1 MERIMR
7 KMPSK
12 LSQLISSIVLLSF
25 PMAQGM
31 AAKVPAGVVLAEKQ
45 EVTIN
50 NGVEVTSLDP
60 HVVEGGPETNVIR
73 NLFEGLVTTD
83 LNGETVP
90 GVAEKWENEGYQVWT
105 FYLRQDA
112 KWSDG
117 KPVTAQDFV
126 YSWRRL
132 SDPKVGSPYT
142 SYLQYTYV
150 LNADDILK
158 GIKSPEQL
166 GVKAL
171 DERTFQVTL
180 SRPVPYL
187 IDMLSHTPL
196 KPVRQ
201 DVVEK
206 FGIKWTS
213 PENFIGNGPYI
224 LKDWVIN
231 ERMVLIRN
239 THYWNNKESI
249 IEKGTLLPIVSGV
262 SDVNRYRSGE
272 VDITHDAIPP
282 ELYQKM
288 KRDIPDQLRTVPY
301 LCTFYYEINHQKPLF
316 KDKRVREA
324 IKLSLDRDIITEK
337 IMGQGQIPAYGFTP
351 TYIGGGLSINPE
363 WAGWT
368 QEKRNQRAKEL
379 LKEAGFDASNPLKF
393 TLLYNTTEQNKQQ
406 AIAAA
411 SMWQRN
417 IGAKVTLQNQE
428 WKTSL
433 QNRHEGN
440 YDVVRA
446 TWCGDYNEPSSFL
459 NYYLSGGSNNT
470 AFYQNE
476 AFDNYLNQALTAKDE
491 KTRKEFYQKAERQL
505 DADSALI
512 PVYYRVSTRL
522 IRPTVGGMTG
532 KDPLDYVDLKNLY
545 IKKLDN

>member
-1 MERIMR
+1 MR
-7 KMPSK
+7 KIPSK

-25 PMAQGM
+25 PIAQGM

-50 NGVEVTSLDP
+50 NGVEVVSLDP

-105 FYLRQDA
+105 FYLRKDA

-132 SDPKVGSPYT
+132 SDPKVGSPYA
-142 SYLQYTYV
+142 SYLQYTYM
-150 LNADDILK
+150 LNADAILQ
-158 GIKSPEQL
+158 GTKSPEQL

-171 DERTFQVTL
+171 DEQRFQVTL

-187 IDMLSHTPL
+187 INMLSHTPL

-201 DVVEK
+201 DVIEK

-213 PENFIGNGPYI
+213 PENFIGNGSYI
-224 LKDWVIN
+224 LKEWVIN
-231 ERMVLIRN
+231 ERMVLTRN
-239 THYWNNKESI
+239 PHYWNNKESI
-249 IEKGTLLPIVSGV
+249 IEKGILLPIVSGV

-272 VDITHDAIPP
+272 VDITNDAIPP

-288 KRDIPDQLRTVPY
+288 KQDIPDQLRTVPF
-301 LCTFYYEINHQKPLF
+301 LCTFYYEINHKNPLF

-324 IKLSLDRDIITEK
+324 IKLSLDRDIVTEK

-351 TYIGGGLSINPE
+351 TYIGGGLTVNPE
-363 WAGWT
+363 WASWT
-368 QEKRNQRAKEL
+368 QEQRNQRAREL

-393 TLLYNTTEQNKQQ
+393 SLLYNTSEQNKQQ

-411 SMWQRN
+411 SMWQKN

-433 QNRHEGN
+433 QNRHQGN

-459 NYYLSGGSNNT
+459 NYYLSDSSNNT
-470 AFYQNE
+470 SFYNSE

-491 KTRKEFYQKAERQL
+491 KTRKEFYQKAEAQL
-505 DADSALI
+505 DADSGTI

>member
-1 MERIMR
+1 MR
-7 KMPSK
+7 KKTSK
-12 LSQLISSIVLLSF
+12 LGTLISSIVLLSF
-25 PMAQGM
+25 PVAQGL
-31 AAKVPAGVVLAEKQ
+31 AAIVPAGVTLAEKQ
-45 EVTIN
+45 EITIN

-60 HVVEGGPETNVIR
+60 HKIEGGPETNIIR
-73 NLFEGLVTTD
+73 NLLEGLVTTEP
-83 LNGETVP
+83 NGEIEP
-90 GVAEKWENEGYQVWT
+90 GVAERWEHEGYKVWT
-105 FYLRQDA
+105 FYLREDA

-132 SDPKVGSPYT
+132 ADPNTGSPYT

-150 LNADDILK
+150 QNADDILK
-158 GIKSPEQL
+158 GVKSPDQL

-171 DERTFQVTL
+171 DERRFQVIL
-180 SRPVPYL
+180 SQPVPYL
-187 IDMLSHTPL
+187 VNMLSHTPM

-201 DVVEK
+201 DAVEK
-206 FGIKWTS
+206 WGNKWTL
-213 PENFIGNGPYI
+213 PENYIGNGAYI

-231 ERMVLIRN
+231 ERLVLTRN
-239 THYWNNKESI
+239 SQYWNNKESI
-249 IEKGTLLPIVSGV
+249 IEKGTFLPIVSGI

-272 VDITHDAIPP
+272 IDITDSAIPP
-282 ELYQKM
+282 DLYQKM
-288 KRDIPDQLRTVPY
+288 KRDIPEQLQISPF
-301 LCTFYYEINHQKPLF
+301 LCTFYYEINNQKPLF

-324 IKLSLDRDIITEK
+324 IKLSLDRDIITER

-351 TYIGGGLSINPE
+351 TYIGDGLSIHPE
-363 WAGWT
+363 WADWT
-368 QEKRNQRAKEL
+368 QEQRNQRAREL
-379 LKEAGFDASNPLKF
+379 LKEAGFDTRNPLKF
-393 TLLYNTTEQNKQQ
+393 TLLYNTSEQNKQQ

-411 SMWQRN
+411 SMWQKN

-440 YDVVRA
+440 YDVARA

-459 NYYLSGGSNNT
+459 NMLLSSSSNNT
-470 AFYQNE
+470 TFYQSE
-476 AFDNYLNQALTAKDE
+476 AFDNYLSQALVAKDDI
-491 KTRKEFYQKAERQL
+491 TRKTFYQQAESQL
-505 DADSALI
+505 DKDSGII
-512 PVYYRVSTRL
+512 PVYYRVSVRL

-545 IKKLDN
+545 IKKIGG

>member
-1 MERIMR
+1 MR
-7 KMPSK
+7 KTPSK

-25 PMAQGM
+25 PIAQGM

-50 NGVEVTSLDP
+50 NGVEVVSLDP

-83 LNGETVP
+83 FNGETVP

-105 FYLRQDA
+105 FHLRKDA

-132 SDPKVGSPYT
+132 SDPKVGSPYA
-142 SYLQYTYV
+142 SYLQYTYI
-150 LNADDILK
+150 LNADNVLQ
-158 GIKSPEQL
+158 GTKSPEQL

-171 DERTFQVTL
+171 DDQRFQVTL

-187 IDMLSHTPL
+187 INMLSHTPL

-213 PENFIGNGPYI
+213 PENFIGNGSYI
-224 LKDWVIN
+224 LKEWVIN
-231 ERMVLIRN
+231 ERMVLTRN
-239 THYWNNKESI
+239 PHYWNNKESI
-249 IEKGTLLPIVSGV
+249 IEKGILLPIVSGV

-272 VDITHDAIPP
+272 VDITNDAIPP
-282 ELYQKM
+282 ELYRKM
-288 KRDIPDQLRTVPY
+288 KQDIPEQLRTVPF
-301 LCTFYYEINHQKPLF
+301 LCTFYYEINHKNPLF

-324 IKLSLDRDIITEK
+324 IKLSLDRDIVTEK

-351 TYIGGGLSINPE
+351 TFIGGGLTFNPE
-363 WAGWT
+363 WASWT
-368 QEKRNQRAKEL
+368 QEQRNQRAREL

-393 TLLYNTTEQNKQQ
+393 SLLYNTSEQNKQQ

-411 SMWQRN
+411 SMWQKN

-433 QNRHEGN
+433 QNRHQGN
-440 YDVVRA
+440 YDIVRA

-459 NYYLSGGSNNT
+459 NYYLSDSSNNT
-470 AFYQNE
+470 SFYNSE

-491 KTRKEFYQKAERQL
+491 KNRKEFYQKAEAHL
-505 DADSALI
+505 DADSGTI

-545 IKKLDN
+545 IQKLDN

>member
-1 MERIMR
+1 MR
-7 KMPSK
+7 KTPSK

-25 PMAQGM
+25 PMTQGIAAQ
-31 AAKVPAGVVLAEKQ
+31 VPAGVVLAEKQ

-60 HVVEGGPETNVIR
+60 HKVEGGPETNIIR
-73 NLFEGLVTTD
+73 NLLEGLVSTGP
-83 LNGETVP
+83 NGEIVP
-90 GVAEKWENEGYQVWT
+90 GVAEKWKTDDYQVWT
-105 FYLRQDA
+105 FYLRDNA

-158 GIKSPEQL
+158 GKKSPDQL

-171 DERTFQVTL
+171 DERRFQVTL

-187 IDMLSHTPL
+187 INMLSHTPL

-201 DVVEK
+201 DIVEK
-206 FGIKWTS
+206 FDIKWTS
-213 PENFIGNGPYI
+213 PENFIGNGAYV

-231 ERMVLIRN
+231 ERIVLVRN
-239 THYWNNKESI
+239 SQYWNDKESI
-249 IEKGTLLPIVSGV
+249 IEKGTFLPIVSGI

-272 VDITHDAIPP
+272 VDITNNAIPP

-288 KRDIPDQLRTVPY
+288 KRDIPEQVQVSPY
-301 LCTFYYEINHQKPLF
+301 LCTFYYEINNQKPLF

-324 IKLSLDRDIITEK
+324 IKLSLDRDIITQR

-351 TYIGGGLSINPE
+351 TFIGGGLTINPE
-363 WAGWT
+363 WANWT
-368 QEKRNQRAKEL
+368 QEQRNQRAREL

-393 TLLYNTTEQNKQQ
+393 TLLYNTSEQNKQQ

-411 SMWQRN
+411 SMWQKN

-433 QNRHEGN
+433 QNRHQGN
-440 YDVVRA
+440 YDVARA

-459 NYYLSGGSNNT
+459 NYLLSDSSNNT
-470 AFYQNE
+470 AFYQNA
-476 AFDNYLNQALTAKDE
+476 AFDNYLKQALTGKDE
-491 KTRKEFYQKAERQL
+491 KTRKEFYQLAEAQL
-505 DADSALI
+505 DADSGLI

-545 IKKLDN
+545 IKK

>member
-1 MERIMR
+1 MR
-7 KMPSK
+7 KIPSK

-25 PMAQGM
+25 PIAQGM

-50 NGVEVTSLDP
+50 NGVEVVSLDP

-90 GVAEKWENEGYQVWT
+90 GVAEKWENKGYQVWT
-105 FYLRQDA
+105 FYLRKDA

-132 SDPKVGSPYT
+132 SDPKVGSPYA
-142 SYLQYTYV
+142 SYLQYTYM
-150 LNADDILK
+150 LNADDILQ
-158 GIKSPEQL
+158 GTKSPEQL

-171 DERTFQVTL
+171 DEQRFQVTL

-187 IDMLSHTPL
+187 INMLSHTPL

-213 PENFIGNGPYI
+213 PENFIGNGSYI
-224 LKDWVIN
+224 LKEWVIN
-231 ERMVLIRN
+231 ERMVLTRN
-239 THYWNNKESI
+239 PHYWNNKESI
-249 IEKGTLLPIVSGV
+249 IEKGILLPIVSGV

-272 VDITHDAIPP
+272 VDITNDAIPP

-288 KRDIPDQLRTVPY
+288 KQDIPDQLRTVPY
-301 LCTFYYEINHQKPLF
+301 LCTFYYEINHKNPLF

-351 TYIGGGLSINPE
+351 TYIGGGLTVNPE
-363 WAGWT
+363 WASWT
-368 QEKRNQRAKEL
+368 QEQRNQRAREL

-393 TLLYNTTEQNKQQ
+393 SLLYNTSEQNKQQ

-411 SMWQRN
+411 SMWQKN

-433 QNRHEGN
+433 QNRHQGN

-459 NYYLSGGSNNT
+459 NYYLSDSSNNT
-470 AFYQNE
+470 SFYNSE

-491 KTRKEFYQKAERQL
+491 KTRKEFYQKAEAQL
-505 DADSALI
+505 DADSGTI

>member
-1 MERIMR
+1 MR
-7 KMPSK
+7 KIPSK

-25 PMAQGM
+25 PIAQGM

-50 NGVEVTSLDP
+50 NGVEVVSLDP

-105 FYLRQDA
+105 FYLRKDA

-132 SDPKVGSPYT
+132 SDPKVGSPYA
-142 SYLQYTYV
+142 SYLQYTYM
-150 LNADDILK
+150 LNADNILQ
-158 GIKSPEQL
+158 GTKSPEQL

-171 DERTFQVTL
+171 DEQRFQVTL

-187 IDMLSHTPL
+187 ISMLSHTPL

-213 PENFIGNGPYI
+213 PENFIGNGSYI
-224 LKDWVIN
+224 LKEWVIN
-231 ERMVLIRN
+231 ERMVLTRN
-239 THYWNNKESI
+239 PHYWNNKESI
-249 IEKGTLLPIVSGV
+249 IEKGILLPIVSGV

-288 KRDIPDQLRTVPY
+288 KQDIPDQLRTVPY
-301 LCTFYYEINHQKPLF
+301 LCTFYYEINHKNPLF

-351 TYIGGGLSINPE
+351 TYIGGGLTVNPE
-363 WAGWT
+363 WASWT
-368 QEKRNQRAKEL
+368 QEQRNQRAREL

-393 TLLYNTTEQNKQQ
+393 SLLYNTSEQNKQQ

-411 SMWQRN
+411 SMWQKN

-433 QNRHEGN
+433 QNRHQGN

-459 NYYLSGGSNNT
+459 NYYLSDSSNNT
-470 AFYQNE
+470 SFYNSE

-491 KTRKEFYQKAERQL
+491 KTRKEFYQKAEAQL
-505 DADSALI
+505 DADSGTI

>member
-1 MERIMR
+1 MR
-7 KMPSK
+7 KIPSK

-25 PMAQGM
+25 PIAQGM

-50 NGVEVTSLDP
+50 NGVEVVSLDP

-90 GVAEKWENEGYQVWT
+90 GVAEKWENEGHQVWT
-105 FYLRQDA
+105 FYLRKDA

-132 SDPKVGSPYT
+132 SDPKVGSPYA
-142 SYLQYTYV
+142 SYLQYTYI
-150 LNADDILK
+150 LNADNILQ
-158 GIKSPEQL
+158 GTKSPEQL

-171 DERTFQVTL
+171 DDQRFQVTL

-187 IDMLSHTPL
+187 INMLSHTPL

-213 PENFIGNGPYI
+213 PENFIGNGSYI
-224 LKDWVIN
+224 LKEWVIN
-231 ERMVLIRN
+231 ERMVLTRN
-239 THYWNNKESI
+239 PHYWNDKESI
-249 IEKGTLLPIVSGV
+249 IEKGILLPIVSGV

-272 VDITHDAIPP
+272 VDITNDAIPP

-288 KRDIPDQLRTVPY
+288 KQDIPDQLRTVPY
-301 LCTFYYEINHQKPLF
+301 LCTFYYEINHKNPLF

-324 IKLSLDRDIITEK
+324 IKLSLDRDIVTEK

-351 TYIGGGLSINPE
+351 TYIGGGLTVNPE
-363 WAGWT
+363 WASWT
-368 QEKRNQRAKEL
+368 QEQRNQRAREL

-393 TLLYNTTEQNKQQ
+393 SLLYNTSEQNKQQ

-411 SMWQRN
+411 SMWQKN

-433 QNRHEGN
+433 QNRHQGN

-459 NYYLSGGSNNT
+459 NYYLSDSSNNT
-470 AFYQNE
+470 SFYNSE

-491 KTRKEFYQKAERQL
+491 KTRKEFYQKAEAQL
-505 DADSALI
+505 DADSGTI

>member
-1 MERIMR
+1 MR
-7 KMPSK
+7 KIPSK

-25 PMAQGM
+25 PIAQGM

-50 NGVEVTSLDP
+50 NGVEVVSLDP

-90 GVAEKWENEGYQVWT
+90 GVAEKWENEGHQVWT
-105 FYLRQDA
+105 FYLRKDA

-132 SDPKVGSPYT
+132 SDPKVGSPYA
-142 SYLQYTYV
+142 SYLQYTYI
-150 LNADDILK
+150 LNADNILQ
-158 GIKSPEQL
+158 GTKSPEQL

-171 DERTFQVTL
+171 DDQRFQVTL

-187 IDMLSHTPL
+187 INMLSHTPL

-213 PENFIGNGPYI
+213 PENFIGNGSYI
-224 LKDWVIN
+224 LKEWVIN
-231 ERMVLIRN
+231 ERMVLTRN
-239 THYWNNKESI
+239 PHYWNDKESI
-249 IEKGTLLPIVSGV
+249 IEKGILLPIVSGV

-282 ELYQKM
+282 ELYHKM
-288 KRDIPDQLRTVPY
+288 KQDIPDQLRTVPY
-301 LCTFYYEINHQKPLF
+301 LCTFYYEINHKNPLF

-324 IKLSLDRDIITEK
+324 IKLSLDRDIVTEK

-351 TYIGGGLSINPE
+351 TYIGGGLTVNPE
-363 WAGWT
+363 WASWT
-368 QEKRNQRAKEL
+368 QEQRNQRAREL
-379 LKEAGFDASNPLKF
+379 LKEAGFDSSNPLKF
-393 TLLYNTTEQNKQQ
+393 SLLYNTSEQNKQQ

-411 SMWQRN
+411 SMWQKN

-433 QNRHEGN
+433 QNRHQGN

-459 NYYLSGGSNNT
+459 NYYLSDSSNNT
-470 AFYQNE
+470 SFYNSE

-491 KTRKEFYQKAERQL
+491 KTRKEFYQKAEAQL
-505 DADSALI
+505 DADSGTI

>member
-1 MERIMR
+1 MR
-7 KMPSK
+7 KIPSK

-25 PMAQGM
+25 PIAQGM

-50 NGVEVTSLDP
+50 NGVEVVSLDP

-105 FYLRQDA
+105 FYLRKDA

-132 SDPKVGSPYT
+132 SDPKVGSPYA
-142 SYLQYTYV
+142 SYLQYTYM
-150 LNADDILK
+150 LNADAILQ
-158 GIKSPEQL
+158 GTKSPEQL

-171 DERTFQVTL
+171 DEQRFQVTL

-187 IDMLSHTPL
+187 INMLSHTPL

-213 PENFIGNGPYI
+213 PENFIGNGSYI
-224 LKDWVIN
+224 LKEWVIN
-231 ERMVLIRN
+231 ERMVLTRN
-239 THYWNNKESI
+239 PHYWNNKESI
-249 IEKGTLLPIVSGV
+249 IEKGILLPIVSGV

-288 KRDIPDQLRTVPY
+288 KQDIPDQLRTVPY
-301 LCTFYYEINHQKPLF
+301 LCTFYYEINHKNPLF

-351 TYIGGGLSINPE
+351 TYIGGGLTVNPE
-363 WAGWT
+363 WASWT
-368 QEKRNQRAKEL
+368 QEQRNQRAREL

-393 TLLYNTTEQNKQQ
+393 SLLYNTSEQNKQQ

-411 SMWQRN
+411 SMWQKN

-433 QNRHEGN
+433 QNRHQGN

-459 NYYLSGGSNNT
+459 NYYLSDSSNNT
-470 AFYQNE
+470 SFYNSE

-491 KTRKEFYQKAERQL
+491 KTRKEFYQKAEAQL
-505 DADSALI
+505 DADSGTI

>member
-1 MERIMR
+1 MKTKTTKFR
-7 KMPSK
+7 K
-12 LSQLISSIVLLSF
+12 LIPSIVLLSF
-25 PMAQGM
+25 PSMSSF
-31 AAKVPAGVVLAEKQ
+31 AAVIPAGVVLDAKQ
-45 EVTIN
+45 EIIVN

-60 HVVEGGPETNVIR
+60 HKVEGHPETNILR
-73 NLFEGLVTTD
+73 NLLEGLVTTD
-83 LNGETVP
+83 ANGQTVP
-90 GVAEKWENEGYQVWT
+90 GVAEKWENEGYKVWT
-105 FYLRQDA
+105 FYLREDA

-126 YSWRRL
+126 YSWQRL
-132 SDPKVGSPYT
+132 ADPNTGSPYT

-150 LNADDILK
+150 QNTDDILTGK
-158 GIKSPEQL
+158 KTPEQL

-171 DERTFQVTL
+171 DERRFQITL
-180 SRPVPYL
+180 SQPVPYL
-187 IDMLSHTPL
+187 VDMLSHTAL

-206 FGIKWTS
+206 WGIKWTS
-213 PENFIGNGPYI
+213 PGNFIGNGSYV

-231 ERMVLIRN
+231 ERIVLTRN
-239 THYWNNKESI
+239 SHYWNDKESI
-249 IEKGTLLPIVSGV
+249 IEKGTFLPVVSGI

-272 VDITHDAIPP
+272 IDITDSAIPP

-288 KRDIPDQLRTVPY
+288 KRDIPDQLQVSPF
-301 LCTFYYEINHQKPLF
+301 LCTFYYEINNKKPLF

-324 IKLSLDRDIITEK
+324 IKLSLDRDIITER

-351 TYIGGGLSINPE
+351 TYTGSGLSINTE
-363 WAGWT
+363 WANWT
-368 QEKRNQRAKEL
+368 QEQRNQRAKEL
-379 LKEAGFDASNPLKF
+379 LKEAGFDAKNPLKF
-393 TLLYNTTEQNKQQ
+393 TLLYNTSEQNKQQ

-411 SMWQRN
+411 SMWQKN

-440 YDVVRA
+440 YDVARA

-459 NYYLSGGSNNT
+459 NMMLSTSSNNT
-470 AFYQNE
+470 GFYQSK
-476 AFDNYLNQALTAKDE
+476 AFDDYMSQALAAKDDA
-491 KTRKEFYQKAERQL
+491 TRQEFYQQAEAQL
-505 DADSALI
+505 DKDSGII
-512 PVYYRVSTRL
+512 PIYYRVSVRL

-545 IKKLDN
+545 IKKAVN

>member
-1 MERIMR
+1 MR
-7 KMPSK
+7 KIPSK

-25 PMAQGM
+25 PIAQGM
-31 AAKVPAGVVLAEKQ
+31 AAKVPAGVALAEKQ

-50 NGVEVTSLDP
+50 NGVEVVSLDP

-105 FYLRQDA
+105 FYLRKDA

-132 SDPKVGSPYT
+132 SDPKVGSPYA
-142 SYLQYTYV
+142 SYLQYTYM
-150 LNADDILK
+150 LNADNILQ
-158 GIKSPEQL
+158 GTKSPEQL

-171 DERTFQVTL
+171 DEQRFQVTL

-187 IDMLSHTPL
+187 ISMLSHTPL

-213 PENFIGNGPYI
+213 PENFIGNGSYI
-224 LKDWVIN
+224 LKEWVIN
-231 ERMVLIRN
+231 ERMVLTRN
-239 THYWNNKESI
+239 PHYWNNKESI
-249 IEKGTLLPIVSGV
+249 IEKGILLPIVSGV

-288 KRDIPDQLRTVPY
+288 KHDIPDQLRTVPY
-301 LCTFYYEINHQKPLF
+301 LCTFYYEINHKNPLF

-351 TYIGGGLSINPE
+351 TYIGGGLTVNPE

-368 QEKRNQRAKEL
+368 QEQRNQRAREL

-393 TLLYNTTEQNKQQ
+393 SLLYNTSEQNKQQ

-411 SMWQRN
+411 SMWQKN

-433 QNRHEGN
+433 QNRHQGN

-459 NYYLSGGSNNT
+459 NYYLSDSSNNT
-470 AFYQNE
+470 SFYNSE

-491 KTRKEFYQKAERQL
+491 KTRKEFYQKAEAQL
-505 DADSALI
+505 DADSGTI